1 MPESAPYLRPIPGNT
16 GDPVV
21 APIVPDGEAFAGMP
35 VDGVPDPA
43 VRPPADAADPAA
55 PETPGLTHPARYGRD
70 ARFVT
75 VVLVALGYVGA
86 ERVEAAVG
94 ESRLAG
100 KAPERLLL
108 EQNAIDA
115 RQLSRA
121 IAERYGLDHVDLTS
135 YPVDMAAANMLP
147 ISSARRYQAVPIGY
161 ADKETLL
168 VAMADPANVLA
179 ADDIKMATGLHCLMV
194 VADPADIEGLLSR
207 VNSLQSAVTEA
218 IRDDQHEGDDGELD
232 PLGALHA
239 SAEDAPVVKLVYS
252 ILGQAVNEGVS
263 DIHFEPEQEDMRVR
277 FRVAGVLHEA
287 AHVPRRMVS
296 AVVSRIKIMAELDIA
311 ERRMPQDGRVGVTVD
326 DSRVDLRVTTLPT
339 QRGEGATVRI
349 LDTRNAMRSL
359 DQLGMSEGART
370 PFEYAVRRPYG
381 AVLVTGPTGAGKSTT
396 LYAALAGINGVEK
409 NVITIEDPVEYQI
422 DGVNQINVNPKAG
435 LDFATGLRSI
445 LRADPD
451 VIMVG
456 EIRDS
461 DTARIAIEAALTGH
475 LVLSTLH
482 TNDAPGTIT
491 RLQKMGIESF
501 LTASA
506 VDCIVAQRLA
516 RTLCPSCKRRTVI
529 TPTSLTEAGFRT
541 TTAIEAYEP
550 VGCPRCSGSG
560 YRGRVG
566 LYSVMRMTERIK
578 DMTVNL
584 ASQAEISG
592 IARQE
597 GMSTLRE
604 DGLAKARS
612 GLTSFDEVV
621 RVTA

>member
-1 MPESAPYLRPIPGNT
+1 MPDHAATHLRPLPGPS
-16 GDPVV
+16 GEPEVYVD
-21 APIVPDGEAFAGMP
+21 APDVERGAAP
-35 VDGVPDPA
+35 GV
-43 VRPPADAADPAA
+43 ADPAA
-55 PETPGLTHPARYGRD
+55 PTPGADVAPGVTHPSGIGRS
-70 ARFVT
+70 AGFVT
-75 VVLVALGYVGA
+75 DVLVALGYVAA
-86 ERVEAAVG
+86 ERVEAAVA

-100 KAPERLLL
+100 RAPERLLL
-108 EQNAIDA
+108 EQGAIDA
-115 RQLSRA
+115 RQLSLA
-121 IAERYGLDHVDLTS
+121 IAERYGLDLVDLS
-135 YPVDMAAANMLP
+135 IYPVDMAAANLLP
-147 ISSARRYQAVPIGY
+147 IPSARRYQAIPIGY
-161 ADKETLL
+161 LDAETLL

-179 ADDIKMATGLHCLMV
+179 ADDIKMATGLQCRLV
-194 VADPADIEGLLSR
+194 VADAADIESLLSR

-218 IRDDQHEGDDGELD
+218 VQGDEHGVEDSDFD
-232 PLGALHA
+232 PLGGLHA
-239 SAEDAPVVKLVYS
+239 SADDAPVVKLVYS

-277 FRVAGVLHEA
+277 FRVDGVLHEA

-296 AVVSRIKIMAELDIA
+296 AVVSRIKIMSDLDIA
-311 ERRMPQDGRVGVTVD
+311 ERRVPQDGRVGVTVD

-339 QRGEGATVRI
+339 QRGEGATIRI

-359 DQLGMSEGART
+359 DQLGMGEQART
-370 PFEYAVRRPYG
+370 PFEYAVKRPYG
-381 AVLVTGPTGAGKSTT
+381 AVLVTGPTGSGKSTT
-396 LYAALAGINGVEK
+396 LYAALSAINSVEK

-422 DGVNQINVNPKAG
+422 DGINQINVNPKAG

-456 EIRDS
+456 EIRDA

-550 VGCPRCSGSG
+550 VGCSRCGGTG

-566 LYSVMRMTERIK
+566 LYSVMRMTERVK
-578 DMTVNL
+578 DMTVNH
-584 ASQAEISG
+584 ASQSDISTV
-592 IARQE
+592 ARQE
-597 GMSTLRE
+597 GMATLRE
-604 DGLAKARS
+604 DGLAKARA

-621 RVTA
+621 RVTT